1 MDKIIKLSSRVE
13 EPIKEQP
20 KPQGPA
26 ASTRSKTSG
35 EGKEKS
41 FLDKTKEKLKDFKN
55 MGVVSGGHPPADVH
69 SRFSVNDCVVIQTA
83 QGVPVRGWVRC
94 VGPVKLSKSAGG
106 ITVSTVGI
114 ETVSC

>member
-41 FLDKTKEKLKDFKN
+41 FFDKTKEKLKN
-55 MGVVSGGHPPADVH
+55 MGVVSGGHPPADFH
-69 SRFSVNDCVVIQTA
+69 SRFSIDDCVVIQTA
-83 QGVPVRGWVRC
+83 QGVPVRGWVRW

-106 ITVSTVGI
+106 IIVSTVGI